1 MRKQTF
7 EIRTPLVQQNAIR
20 AIQQL
25 YPDPERPL
33 VVTIQEK
40 TRSVEQ
46 NKRLWATLRDVSEQ
60 VVWHGAKLNSED
72 WKHIFTAALKGQR
85 SAPGING
92 GLVVL
97 GQSTSKMRVSEFSE
111 LLELIHAFGAERG
124 VKWSEDA
131 QEAIEWAKRTGRRVA
146 A

>member
-1 MRKQTF
+1 MKTIRYHLIDESVRYNAIQF
-7 EIRTPLVQQNAIR
+7 IRTCNLDLIVEVKQR
-20 AIQQL
+20 
-25 YPDPERPL
+25 
-33 VVTIQEK
+33 
-40 TRSVEQ
+40 TRSLDQ
-46 NKRLWATLRDVSEQ
+46 NRRLWATLRDVSEQ

-92 GLVVL
+92 GFVVL

-111 LLELIHAFGAERG
+111 LLELIHAFGAERD
-124 VKWSEDA
+124 VRWSEDA
-131 QEAIEWAKRTGRRVA
+131 QEAIEWAKRTGRKVA

>member
-1 MRKQTF
+1 MKTIRYHLISESVRYNAIQF
-7 EIRTPLVQQNAIR
+7 IRTCNLDLIVEVKQR
-20 AIQQL
+20 
-25 YPDPERPL
+25 
-33 VVTIQEK
+33 
-40 TRSVEQ
+40 TRSLDQ
-46 NKRLWATLRDVSEQ
+46 NRRLWATLRDVSEQ
-60 VVWHGAKLNSED
+60 VVWHGMKLDSED

-92 GLVVL
+92 GFVVL

-111 LLELIHAFGAERG
+111 LLELINAFGAERG
-124 VKWSEDA
+124 VRWSEDA

>member
-1 MRKQTF
+1 M
-7 EIRTPLVQQNAIR
+7 
-20 AIQQL
+20 QQL

-33 VVTIQEK
+33 IVTIQEK

-46 NKRLWATLRDVSEQ
+46 NNRLWATLRDVSEQ

-72 WKHIFTAALKGQR
+72 WKHIFTASLKGQR

-124 VKWSEDA
+124 VRWSEDA
-131 QEAIEWAKRTGRRVA
+131 QEAIEWAKRTGRRPRCENGKA